1 MPSDLNAATAP
12 PDGLTSMQQR
22 ALARTT
28 RECFIHA
35 MVQSTPFLLV
45 LVPFGLLFGVVSG
58 EAGINLSQVVGFS
71 LLVLAGAS
79 QFTAIQLISDHAP
92 ALVVIVSALAV
103 NLRMAMY
110 SASLVPWIGAASGRQ
125 RALVAYVL
133 IDQSYALSIA
143 QYERN
148 PRLRMDQRLA
158 YFFGAALA
166 MCAPWV
172 IASVLGYTLGKAIPP
187 ELALDF
193 AVPITFLAMIGP
205 MLRTLAH
212 VAAALVSIIGA
223 LVFSFLP
230 SGMGLLVAAP
240 LAMGTGA
247 LVEVWSERRKA
258 GQA

>member
-1 MPSDLNAATAP
+1 MPPDLNAAADP
-12 PDGLTSMQQR
+12 SDRLTPAQQR
-22 ALARTT
+22 ALARTP
-28 RECFIHA
+28 RECFLHA
-35 MVQSTPFLLV
+35 MVQSVPFLLV
-45 LVPFGLLFGVVSG
+45 LMPFGLLFGVVAG
-58 EAGINLSQVVGFS
+58 EAGINLAQVVGFS

-110 SASLVPWIGAASGRQ
+110 SASLVPWIGAANGRQ
-125 RALVAYVL
+125 RALVAYLLV
-133 IDQSYALSIA
+133 DQTYALSIE

-148 PRLRMDQRLA
+148 PKLRLDQRLA

-172 IASVLGYTLGKAIPP
+172 IASVVVYTLGKAIPP

-205 MLRTLAH
+205 MLRTPAH
-212 VAAALVSIIGA
+212 VAAALVSIIAA

-230 SGMGLLVAAP
+230 SGLGLLIAAP
-240 LAMGTGA
+240 LAMLTGA
-247 LVEVWSERRKA
+247 WVEVLTERRKA
-258 GQA
+258 ARV